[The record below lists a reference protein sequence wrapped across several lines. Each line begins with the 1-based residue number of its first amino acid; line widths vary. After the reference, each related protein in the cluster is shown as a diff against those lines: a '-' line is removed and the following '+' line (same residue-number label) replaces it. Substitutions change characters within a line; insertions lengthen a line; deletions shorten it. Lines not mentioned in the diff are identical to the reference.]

1 MSDKRPITGAITCAG
16 CGESISVTAYP
27 MIAVE
32 KPNGIH
38 YTSPPG
44 PDDKIVPSEREL
56 YWYDV
61 DCPKCG
67 KNNES
72 VIGQ

>member
-1 MSDKRPITGAITCAG
+1 MNTKTPIMGTVICTR
-16 CGESISVTAYP
+16 CGEYISVTAYP

-32 KPNGIH
+32 KSNGVH
-38 YTSPPG
+38 YTSHPG
-44 PDDKIVPSEREL
+44 PDDKIVPSEGEL
-56 YWYDV
+56 YWYDA

-72 VIGQ
+72 VVGQ